1 MLLAPQ
7 LRSRVALPSPPR
19 HDPCNSPSPPLSP
32 RQDPARGFF
41 SVPFNKTVRPFI
53 VDHVSPFHN
62 PRFFHDSPRDLHSR
76 EGNDLAISRSFRA
89 KGIFYEVDR
98 APSRS
103 VKIQG
108 NPRNLVKLLLLENC
122 FAFDPPP
129 LFFFFENSPSSR
141 NRFRDF
147 YNPVIPSRVGE
158 MARPPPVLGK
168 VNCERKGNWFSVS
181 V

>member
-76 EGNDLAISRSFRA
+76 EGNDLAIEIVSSQRDILRGRSSALSIR
-89 KGIFYEVDR
+89 KNTRE
-98 APSRS
+98 S
-103 VKIQG
+103 
-108 NPRNLVKLLLLENC
+108 VKLLLLENC